1 MAHPLC
7 LISHG
12 ETPIQLI
19 PNVFV
24 EHSFRCH
31 QNITIH
37 FFETAGNRFIKNDA
51 GLLCNLISE
60 ATRRDEVEQLLE
72 YLDDKKF
79 RTPFATKEYYC
90 KKYTTDNIVPNIL
103 FKLEDSITQLGLF
116 HIRNELGQH
125 VAEFDNLSEAGQDG
139 PQWDIRFDADE
150 DGEILGPK
158 EIIQSPIRGGK
169 PLFVY
174 NRKIQDLSGIVSK
187 ISESIPQGE
196 NINLLIVSCRNFVSS
211 KLDDVVTSS
220 NYIQSAIEPI
230 IQSNYNKL
238 ISDYEQ
244 LIRECEVSVG
254 PVRSEIAT
262 AIQHSK
268 DNVNNDLNQLVR
280 HLKRLV
286 ILSMEGY
293 QDFKDVAI
301 KIALD
306 DHLHKKEIAQ
316 LRQEMDLYIPDTPG
330 NALTRAH
337 SIPNQLKQSAGGKNN
352 TYSKINCPI
361 TGKEISINSKRGLSI
376 IKNYSKY
383 YKSQ

>member
-1 MAHPLC
+1 MVR
-7 LISHG
+7 S
-12 ETPIQLI
+12 
-19 PNVFV
+19 
-24 EHSFRCH
+24 RY
-31 QNITIH
+31 ITQK
-37 FFETAGNRFIKNDA
+37 IKN
-51 GLLCNLISE
+51 
-60 ATRRDEVEQLLE
+60 
-72 YLDDKKF
+72 
-79 RTPFATKEYYC
+79 
-90 KKYTTDNIVPNIL
+90 KY
-103 FKLEDSITQLGLF
+103 
-116 HIRNELGQH
+116 
-125 VAEFDNLSEAGQDG
+125 
-139 PQWDIRFDADE
+139 
-150 DGEILGPK
+150 
-158 EIIQSPIRGGK
+158 II
-169 PLFVY
+169 
-174 NRKIQDLSGIVSK
+174 
-187 ISESIPQGE
+187 
-196 NINLLIVSCRNFVSS
+196 
-211 KLDDVVTSS
+211 
-220 NYIQSAIEPI
+220 
-230 IQSNYNKL
+230 NYNKL